1 MEAMENYVDGFVIPI
16 PKYKINEYR
25 RIAKKDI
32 SAAGGMV
39 ETEAVDALDEKAV
52 AKHTDAVVAKAGGI
66 DIALN
71 AVGIMHV
78 QGSH

>member
-1 MEAMENYVDGFVIPI
+1 MEAIEKYVDGFVIPI

-25 RIAKKDI
+25 RIAEKDI